1 MTKRRLFD
9 LSRALCCAAALLMLQ
24 PSVHAR
30 GAAQGLRLEGRDILG
45 TVVGIGGR
53 AAGRSRQFRLIVD
66 RITSDEDVAR
76 LNETLQRGGQDELLS
91 ALSRM
96 KAGRIQI
103 GNNVGVPANAIIVT
117 PGPEGGAR
125 VIVLYERDVS
135 LYERRY
141 GTRSEDYK
149 FGYAELFIDRKN
161 RGEGTFIAAARV
173 RLRDGNTWEVEDFG
187 VFPARIMGVQV
198 RGGGGRAR

>member
-1 MTKRRLFD
+1 MRRRSFGF
-9 LSRALCCAAALLMLQ
+9 SRALCCVAALLILQ
-24 PSVHAR
+24 PFVYAKSVS
-30 GAAQGLRLEGRDILG
+30 QGVRLEGRDILG
-45 TVVGIGGR
+45 TAVGIGGR
-53 AAGRSRQFRLIVD
+53 MAGRSRPFRLIVE
-66 RITSDEDVAR
+66 RITTGDDVMR
-76 LNETLQRGGQDELLS
+76 LNEALRNGGQDDLLRT
-91 ALSRM
+91 LSRM

-117 PGPEGGAR
+117 PEADGGLR
-125 VIVLYERDVS
+125 VIVLYERDVT

-149 FGYAELFIDRKN
+149 FGYAELFIDRRN
-161 RGEGTFIAAARV
+161 RGEGTFIPAARV

-198 RGGGGRAR
+198 RGGAGRAR